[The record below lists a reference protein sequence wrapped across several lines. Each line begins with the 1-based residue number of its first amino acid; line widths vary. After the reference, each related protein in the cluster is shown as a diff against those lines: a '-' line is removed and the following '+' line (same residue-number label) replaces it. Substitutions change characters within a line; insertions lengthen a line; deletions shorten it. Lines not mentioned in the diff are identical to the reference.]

1 MRLTPIEWISGAAAP
16 CGQRTKSVAH
26 EFDGKSYAQASTHQR
41 EWGTRLIEELHLQGS
56 ESILDL
62 GCGDGAITAKL
73 AELLPNGLVV
83 GVDASRGMIDAAI
96 PKTRTNLQFVLMDID
111 DLEFS
116 DEFDVIF
123 SNATLHWVKD
133 HRRLYHRVGKA
144 LLDKGRIRF
153 NFAGDGNCSNYFR
166 VVREAMTQEPFSA
179 WFADFQWPWYMPWID
194 EYAALVRTT
203 GLSAVRVWGENSDR
217 FFADTDA
224 MVRWIDQPSLVPLLP
239 CLPDS
244 LKDSFREFVVIRML
258 EETMQPDGRCFETFR
273 RINVYAE
280 KP

>member
-1 MRLTPIEWISGAAAP
+1 M
-16 CGQRTKSVAH
+16 AH

-179 WFADFQWPWYMPWID
+179 WFADFQWPWYMPGID